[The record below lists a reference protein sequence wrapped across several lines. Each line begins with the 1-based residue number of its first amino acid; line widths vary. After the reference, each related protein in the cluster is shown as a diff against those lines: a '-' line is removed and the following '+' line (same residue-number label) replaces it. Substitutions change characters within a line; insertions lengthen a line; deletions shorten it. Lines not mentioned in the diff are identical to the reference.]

1 MISRIAAIVV
11 GAVFLLAGA
20 SKVVNMSQWLRDANS
35 QAVWKPVA
43 VVIPFVELILGG
55 CLVGLPVSPIVL
67 GLSTA
72 LLLVFT
78 AFLIAQIRVS
88 SDVPC
93 ACFGSFLRR
102 PPSGKDVLRNV
113 ALMALLFVSAALA

>member
-1 MISRIAAIVV
+1 MVSRIAAALV
-11 GAVFLLAGA
+11 GIVFLIAGA
-20 SKVVNMSQWLRDANS
+20 SKVVNLSQWMRDARS

-43 VVIPFVELILGG
+43 AAVPFVELILGG
-55 CLVGLPVSPIVL
+55 CLVGLPVSPVVL

-93 ACFGSFLRR
+93 ACFGSFQRR
-102 PPSGKDVLRNV
+102 PPSGNDVFRNL
-113 ALMALLFVSAALA
+113 ALMGLLFLAAALA

>member
-1 MISRIAAIVV
+1 MVSRIAAIVV

-20 SKVVNMSQWLRDANS
+20 SKAVNMSQWLRDARS
-35 QAVWKPVA
+35 QSVWKPVA
-43 VVIPFVELILGG
+43 VAVPIIELVLGG
-55 CLVGLPVSPIVL
+55 YLVGLPVSPLIL

-102 PPSGKDVLRNV
+102 PPSLKDVLRNL
-113 ALMALLFVSAALA
+113 ALIALLFVSAALA

>member
-1 MISRIAAIVV
+1 MVSRIAAVCV
-11 GAVFLLAGA
+11 GVVFLLAGA
-20 SKVVNMSQWLRDANS
+20 SKVVNMAQWLRDAQS

-55 CLVGLPVSPIVL
+55 CLVGLPVSPVVL
-67 GLSTA
+67 GLSTT

-102 PPSGKDVLRNV
+102 PPSGKDVLRNLV
-113 ALMALLFVSAALA
+113 LIALLFLSAAFA

>member
-1 MISRIAAIVV
+1 MASRIAAVCV
-11 GAVFLLAGA
+11 GVVFLLAGA
-20 SKVVNMSQWLRDANS
+20 SKVVNMAQWLRDARS

-43 VVIPFVELILGG
+43 VAIPFVELILGG
-55 CLVGLPVSPIVL
+55 CLVGLPVSAVVL

-78 AFLIAQIRVS
+78 AFLIAQIRIA

-102 PPSGKDVLRNV
+102 PPSGKDVLRNLV
-113 ALMALLFVSAALA
+113 LMALLFLSAALT

>member
-1 MISRIAAIVV
+1 MVSRLAAACV
-11 GAVFLLAGA
+11 GVVFLLAGA
-20 SKVVNMSQWLRDANS
+20 SKVVNLTQWLRDARS
-35 QAVWKPVA
+35 QAVSKPIA
-43 VVIPFVELILGG
+43 IVIPFVELILGG
-55 CLVGLPVSPIVL
+55 CLVGLPVSPVIL

-88 SDVPC
+88 SEVPC

-102 PPSGKDVLRNV
+102 PPSGKDVLRNLL
-113 ALMALLFVSAALA
+113 LMALLFLSAALA

>member
-1 MISRIAAIVV
+1 MVSRISAVCV
-11 GAVFLLAGA
+11 GVVFLLAGA
-20 SKVVNMSQWLRDANS
+20 SKVVNMAQWLRDAQS

-55 CLVGLPVSPIVL
+55 CLVGLPVSPVVL
-67 GLSTA
+67 GLSTT

-102 PPSGKDVLRNV
+102 PPSGKDVLRNLV
-113 ALMALLFVSAALA
+113 LIALLFLSAAFA

>member
-102 PPSGKDVLRNV
+102 PPSGKDVLRNI

>member
-113 ALMALLFVSAALA
+113 AFMALLFVSAALA